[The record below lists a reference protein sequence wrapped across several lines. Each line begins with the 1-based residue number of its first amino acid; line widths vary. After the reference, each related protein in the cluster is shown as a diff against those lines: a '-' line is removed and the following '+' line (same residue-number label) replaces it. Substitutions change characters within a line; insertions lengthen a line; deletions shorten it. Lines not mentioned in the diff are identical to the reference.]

1 MKNFLI
7 VILFAVLCLFGYL
20 YWEKR
25 NDEKES
31 LQQNTALIQEQIRNV
46 GKLVVTEGTFSQVFT
61 YKNSKS
67 FYFDV
72 LSARKKALIIV
83 NADVSVAY
91 DLSKLDIEIDE
102 ENKRVIIH
110 SIPEEEIKINPNI
123 KYYDVTQDYLNQFE
137 AEDYN
142 KIKSRVEKGLREK
155 IEKSRLKTNAKNRLI
170 SELQKI
176 YIQTTGKTALSY
188 REKELVGHGTSS
200 HAEGFGS
207 PIGKLKGINL
217 AIEDMSPRD
226 LRAYAIYEGERV
238 CLEFEGGIKVEGSII
253 TGTRNLQGKII
264 IISFEDC
271 TVTHGDEILF
281 QPDWGRY
288 DMAVGKEIISAFAGP
303 ADHYSFDLITHNP
316 SSTTIKSQLTP
327 EREELESLY
336 KAVSNIRHGE
346 NTKFSLNAAF
356 DILKKHHKNDW
367 LLAIEIYELAVDHD
381 QSLADEVKAYLLELT
396 KRRPEIS
403 HLIEDGIEMTET
415 KLVSP

>member
-1 MKNFLI
+1 MKNLLI
-7 VILFAVLCLFGYL
+7 VILLIGLCIFGYR
-20 YWEKR
+20 YWEER
-25 NDEKES
+25 NNEKES

-91 DLSKLDIEIDE
+91 DLSKLDVEIDE

-176 YIQTTGKTALSY
+176 YILTNSMGWSLEYQDQVI
-188 REKELVGHGTSS
+188 ENNQ
-200 HAEGFGS
+200 
-207 PIGKLKGINL
+207 KL
-217 AIEDMSPRD
+217 
-226 LRAYAIYEGERV
+226 ER
-238 CLEFEGGIKVEGSII
+238 IK
-253 TGTRNLQGKII
+253 L
-264 IISFEDC
+264 
-271 TVTHGDEILF
+271 
-281 QPDWGRY
+281 
-288 DMAVGKEIISAFAGP
+288 
-303 ADHYSFDLITHNP
+303 
-316 SSTTIKSQLTP
+316 
-327 EREELESLY
+327 
-336 KAVSNIRHGE
+336 
-346 NTKFSLNAAF
+346 
-356 DILKKHHKNDW
+356 
-367 LLAIEIYELAVDHD
+367 
-381 QSLADEVKAYLLELT
+381 
-396 KRRPEIS
+396 
-403 HLIEDGIEMTET
+403 
-415 KLVSP
+415 

>member
-7 VILFAVLCLFGYL
+7 VILFAVLCIFGYL

-91 DLSKLDIEIDE
+91 DLSKLDVEIDE

-110 SIPEEEIKINPNI
+110 SIPEEEIKINPNF

-176 YIQTTGKTALSY
+176 YILTNSMGWSLEYQDQVIENNK
-188 REKELVGHGTSS
+188 
-200 HAEGFGS
+200 
-207 PIGKLKGINL
+207 KL
-217 AIEDMSPRD
+217 
-226 LRAYAIYEGERV
+226 ER
-238 CLEFEGGIKVEGSII
+238 IK
-253 TGTRNLQGKII
+253 L
-264 IISFEDC
+264 
-271 TVTHGDEILF
+271 
-281 QPDWGRY
+281 
-288 DMAVGKEIISAFAGP
+288 
-303 ADHYSFDLITHNP
+303 
-316 SSTTIKSQLTP
+316 
-327 EREELESLY
+327 
-336 KAVSNIRHGE
+336 
-346 NTKFSLNAAF
+346 
-356 DILKKHHKNDW
+356 
-367 LLAIEIYELAVDHD
+367 
-381 QSLADEVKAYLLELT
+381 
-396 KRRPEIS
+396 
-403 HLIEDGIEMTET
+403 
-415 KLVSP
+415 